1 MQSRWR
7 IRVDTGG
14 TFTDAWALGPDG
26 IERRAKI
33 LSDGT
38 LRCRL
43 VGEENGWF
51 ITDSEIAAPDGT
63 FAGWS
68 CGSATVAGSREGAR
82 RLKLEG
88 DTANLV
94 VHGIL
99 ELSCGDEAPVAAAH
113 ILTGT
118 PAGGKLPPMD
128 FRVATTRGTNAL
140 LERKGAPVLLV
151 VSSGFA
157 DLLEIRDQRRELLFS
172 LAQPQRPGLAAM
184 TNLLL
189 KQLPHM
195 HVVELDRDLVARLEK
210 AYPRERLTVH
220 SGDALKFDFG
230 SIPVPEGQRLRV
242 VGNLPYN
249 ISSPLLFH
257 LAEFAPLV
265 EDQHFMLQKEVVER
279 MVAEPGTKAYSR
291 LSVMLQWRYDMELLF
306 IVPPEA
312 FDPPPQVD
320 SAIVRMIP
328 KRERLACDAGKLEQ
342 VVAKA
347 FSQRRKVIRNCV
359 AGMFTE
365 AQLVEAGIDPG
376 ARPEAVG
383 LEQYVALANLL

>member
-1 MQSRWR
+1 MSKHVARKRFGQN
-7 IRVDTGG
+7 
-14 TFTDAWALGPDG
+14 FLTD
-26 IERRAKI
+26 K
-33 LSDGT
+33 
-38 LRCRL
+38 L
-43 VGEENGWF
+43 VLDNIIDAIG
-51 ITDSEIAAPDGT
+51 
-63 FAGWS
+63 
-68 CGSATVAGSREGAR
+68 
-82 RLKLEG
+82 
-88 DTANLV
+88 
-94 VHGIL
+94 
-99 ELSCGDEAPVAAAH
+99 
-113 ILTGT
+113 
-118 PAGGKLPPMD
+118 
-128 FRVATTRGTNAL
+128 
-140 LERKGAPVLLV
+140 
-151 VSSGFA
+151 
-157 DLLEIRDQRRELLFS
+157 
-172 LAQPQRPGLAAM
+172 PQRGEAMVEIGPGLAAM
-184 TNLLL
+184 TALLL
-189 KQLPHM
+189 KSLDHM

-210 AYPRERLTVH
+210 AYPREKLTVH

-230 SIPVPEGQRLRV
+230 SIPVPEGRKLRV

-291 LSVMLQWRYDMELLF
+291 LSVMLQWRYDMDLMF
-306 IVPPEA
+306 IVPPTA

-328 KRERLACDAGKLEQ
+328 KRQMLEVNGATLEK

>member
-1 MQSRWR
+1 MSKHVARKRFGQN
-7 IRVDTGG
+7 
-14 TFTDAWALGPDG
+14 FLTDKLVLDNIIDAIAP
-26 IERRAKI
+26 ERGQAM
-33 LSDGT
+33 
-38 LRCRL
+38 
-43 VGEENGWF
+43 V
-51 ITDSEIAAPDGT
+51 EIG
-63 FAGWS
+63 
-68 CGSATVAGSREGAR
+68 
-82 RLKLEG
+82 
-88 DTANLV
+88 
-94 VHGIL
+94 
-99 ELSCGDEAPVAAAH
+99 
-113 ILTGT
+113 
-118 PAGGKLPPMD
+118 
-128 FRVATTRGTNAL
+128 
-140 LERKGAPVLLV
+140 
-151 VSSGFA
+151 
-157 DLLEIRDQRRELLFS
+157 
-172 LAQPQRPGLAAM
+172 PGLAAM
-184 TNLLL
+184 TALLL
-189 KQLPHM
+189 KSLDHM
-195 HVVELDRDLVARLEK
+195 HVVELDRDLVVRLEK
-210 AYPRERLTVH
+210 AYPREKLTVH

-230 SIPVPEGQRLRV
+230 SIPVPEGQKLRI

-291 LSVMLQWRYDMELLF
+291 LSVMLQWRYDMDLMF
-306 IVPPEA
+306 IVPPTA

-328 KRERLACDAGKLEQ
+328 KRQMLEVDGATLEK

-376 ARPEAVG
+376 VRPEAVG